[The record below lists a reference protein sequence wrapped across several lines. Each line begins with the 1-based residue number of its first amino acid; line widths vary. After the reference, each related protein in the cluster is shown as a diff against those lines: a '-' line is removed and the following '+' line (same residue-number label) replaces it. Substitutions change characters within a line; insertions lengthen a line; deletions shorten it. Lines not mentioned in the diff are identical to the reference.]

1 MSTIPPS
8 IGVEIELSKESVY
21 HSKVQNLLHKHKGLL
36 LAAYYGRSSSTSST
50 PPPRH
55 EDTPS
60 SLINQQ
66 YAAERSIIDRIVAN
80 ERYAFLGG
88 LTMTALAFASLRYG
102 PGKLLMK
109 LNPEKARQIK
119 EAEALS
125 DKTKSSLV
133 RWTQKSATFM
143 FESMFGIFIGYRI
156 GYTKLSSQ
164 TNEVT
169 YGEIAKLPLCEG
181 RSRVCEQSCSDVV
194 SLVHNEIPDAFWN
207 IVQDEV
213 DARIVGGGG
222 EATSS
227 RLRDP
232 ERWQAIRSF
241 ADNCV
246 KRQAYE
252 ESFRKRNG
260 LSKDAIVDIPVGGVP
275 Q

>member
-8 IGVEIELSKESVY
+8 IGVESELSKESVY
-21 HSKVQNLLHKHKGLL
+21 DSKVQNLLHKHKGLL
-36 LAAYYGRSSSTSST
+36 LAAYYGRLSSTSST
-50 PPPRH
+50 PPP
-55 EDTPS
+55 EDTPP
-60 SLINQQ
+60 LINQQ

-80 ERYAFLGG
+80 ERNAFLGG
-88 LTMTALAFASLRYG
+88 LAMTALAFVSLRYG

-119 EAEALS
+119 EAEALA

-181 RSRVCEQSCSDVV
+181 RSRIGHS
-194 SLVHNEIPDAFWN
+194 
-207 IVQDEV
+207 
-213 DARIVGGGG
+213 VGGNQ
-222 EATSS
+222 S
-227 RLRDP
+227 RAGKQHPKQNR
-232 ERWQAIRSF
+232 ERQQNQQLA
-241 ADNCV
+241 
-246 KRQAYE
+246 
-252 ESFRKRNG
+252 
-260 LSKDAIVDIPVGGVP
+260 
-275 Q
+275 